1 MTASTIS
8 VSFIVL
14 SKIEFFD
21 TVGGAAARP
30 VDSGRLQIALK
41 EHFRSLGKQSIV
53 TPAAGGTLGVCF
65 HAKLPGEQRFL
76 KTHLPGARA
85 RANLAKE
92 AQILLHLYRDVISL
106 DVFEMRAPDG
116 SMRLCLLM
124 PELTALAA
132 PMRPEEAA
140 AISRECDERLGEYRP
155 EACASLGNLE
165 QYLACARHALTTLL
179 DCGLL
184 EKETATEVRRLIDQL
199 EGYIADQP
207 RRLCHGDFGP
217 KNIMTIGTQPI
228 VIDWEDA
235 FWGVAGYDYLYWLTF
250 MENRPF
256 LRVATF
262 GKTGHTQ
269 EVERAILALVVTLK
283 SFLAVRAGTYA
294 NHRLSIQSRL
304 LEVLNLPI
312 DA

>member
-1 MTASTIS
+1 MIASTIS
-8 VSFIVL
+8 ISFIVL
-14 SKIEFFD
+14 SKIEFFE
-21 TVGGAAARP
+21 TAVGAA
-30 VDSGRLQIALK
+30 GRLADSERLQTVL
-41 EHFRSLGKQSIV
+41 EDHFRSLGKQSIV

-65 HAKLPGEQRFL
+65 HAKLSGEQKFL
-76 KTHLPGARA
+76 KTHLPDARA

-92 AQILLHLYRDVISL
+92 AEIMLRLYGDVIPL
-106 DVFEMRAPDG
+106 EVFEVRAPDG
-116 SMRLCLLM
+116 SIRLCLLM
-124 PELTALAA
+124 PELTPLVA
-132 PMRPEEAA
+132 PMQPEQAA
-140 AISRECDERLGEYRP
+140 AISRECDERLGGYRP
-155 EACASLGNLE
+155 EVRASLGNLE

-184 EKETATEVRRLIDQL
+184 ENETATEVRRLIDQL

-235 FWGVAGYDYLYWLTF
+235 FWGIAGYDYLYWLTF

-256 LRVATF
+256 LRVAAF
-262 GKTGHTQ
+262 GKTGHSQ
-269 EVERAILALVVTLK
+269 EAERAILALVVTLK
-283 SFLAVRAGTYA
+283 SFLAVRARTYA
-294 NHRLSIQSRL
+294 NHKLSIQSRL
-304 LEVLNLPI
+304 LEVLDLPM

>member
-1 MTASTIS
+1 MIASTIS

-30 VDSGRLQIALK
+30 VDFERLQFAL
-41 EHFRSLGKQSIV
+41 EDHFRSLGKQCIV

-65 HAKLPGEQRFL
+65 HAKLPGEQKFL

-140 AISRECDERLGEYRP
+140 AISRECDKRLSRYCP
-155 EACASLGNLE
+155 EALASVANFDR
-165 QYLACARHALTTLL
+165 YLTCARHALKTLL
-179 DCGLL
+179 DLDLL
-184 EKETATEVRRLIDQL
+184 ENETATELRRLINLL
-199 EGYIADQP
+199 EGYSADQP
-207 RRLCHGDFGP
+207 HRLCHGDFGP

-235 FWGVAGYDYLYWLTF
+235 FWGIAGYDYLYWLTF

-256 LRVATF
+256 LRVAAL
-262 GKTGHTQ
+262 GKTGHTP
-269 EVERAILALVVTLK
+269 EVERAILALVITLK

-304 LEVLNLPI
+304 LEVLDLPI
-312 DA
+312 